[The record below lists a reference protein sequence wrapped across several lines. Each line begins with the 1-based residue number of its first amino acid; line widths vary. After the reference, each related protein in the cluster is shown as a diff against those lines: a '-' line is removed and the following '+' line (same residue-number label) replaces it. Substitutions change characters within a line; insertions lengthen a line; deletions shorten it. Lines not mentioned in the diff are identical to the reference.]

1 MSIEIYSDLTLED
14 IGFPRD
20 GYYDEGVEQLKGST
34 LERYC
39 QSKITRDFIEDKLA
53 YVENPILLIQRDH
66 NNTIRGFALLRS
78 GDNALELVI
87 LCAAERRTSPLR
99 SGSVP
104 RGTDLLLLTKEIGKN
119 YPQVILYALEGVVS
133 LYHKFGFQLD
143 GNPRYHGAIME
154 FYEFLRTEP
163 SDEEIDEFL
172 MASPIRQFG
181 KQYYL
186 NVNNHGIH
194 SAVQEARE
202 NGFYMVWNPH
212 ATGGSKRKRKSK
224 KNLKKRTKKN
234 LKKRTKKK
242 TLRRRK
248 TKKSRKGGA
257 LNKQKA
263 VRKKSPPKINFEGI
277 RGEDLRPKQEET
289 IYAELDL
296 KKRPQKENE
305 EDYIPVSNL
314 NPPTIYSTVKGGALN
329 KQKAVRKKSP
339 PKINF
344 EGIRGEDLR
353 PKQEETI
360 YAELDLKKRPQKEN
374 EEDYIPVSNLNP
386 PNIYTTVKGTT
397 TDGPFKN

>member
-20 GYYDEGVEQLKGST
+20 GYYDEGVEQLKGSA

-39 QSKITRDFIEDKLA
+39 QFKITRGFIEYQLA
-53 YVENPILLIQRDH
+53 LVENSILLIQKDH

-87 LCAAERRTSPLR
+87 LCAAERRASPLR
-99 SGSVP
+99 SGFVP
-104 RGTDLLLLTKEIGKN
+104 RGTDLLVLTQQIGQN

-143 GNPRYHGAIME
+143 GNPRHHGNIME

-172 MASPIRQFG
+172 MTSPITQFG
-181 KQYYL
+181 KQYYS
-186 NVNNHGIH
+186 NVNRYGIDA
-194 SAVQEARE
+194 AVKGARE
-202 NGFYMVWNPH
+202 NGFYMIWNPT

-248 TKKSRKGGA
+248 TRKSRKGGA

-263 VRKKSPPKINFEGI
+263 FRRKPQVKINFEGI
-277 RGEDLRPKQEET
+277 RGEDLRPKKEI

-296 KKRPQKENE
+296 KRRPQKENE

-314 NPPTIYSTVKGGALN
+314 NPPTIYSTVKG
-329 KQKAVRKKSP
+329 
-339 PKINF
+339 
-344 EGIRGEDLR
+344 
-353 PKQEETI
+353 
-360 YAELDLKKRPQKEN
+360 
-374 EEDYIPVSNLNP
+374 
-386 PNIYTTVKGTT
+386 TT